1 MTGKWYGRILFAVA
15 ALWNIFSAGLLFT
28 RPDLLLAAIG
38 VNQPEAQTL
47 ARSLG
52 SSALTWGIAY
62 ALVALGGRRF
72 RILGWLGALS
82 KALFAAVY
90 IGALF
95 RGNLS
100 LFAAYPALIELGLAL
115 LFVSYLWQ
123 TRKQPAEAEAPL
135 I

>member
-52 SSALTWGIAY
+52 SSAFTWGIGY
-62 ALVALGGRRF
+62 ALVALG
-72 RILGWLGALS
+72 GWLGALS

>member
-15 ALWNIFSAGLLFT
+15 ALWNIFSAGVLLM
-28 RPDLLLAAIG
+28 RPDLVLAAIG
-38 VNQPEAQTL
+38 VSQPEAQTL
-47 ARSLG
+47 ARSLA
-52 SSALTWGIAY
+52 SSAFTWGIAY

-90 IGALF
+90 LVALING
-95 RGNLS
+95 RVS
-100 LFAAYPALIELGLAL
+100 LLAAYPALIELGFAL
-115 LFVSYLWQ
+115 LFAAYLWQ
-123 TRKQPAEAEAPL
+123 TRKQPAEAETPL